1 VILNPPSDDLDVV
14 KFGAWV
20 TVRSLA
26 DGKEVRYRIVGVDET
41 DVARGWIS
49 WISPVAMALF
59 NQEVGDRVKVALP
72 SGQREL
78 EIVDVTYD

>member
-1 VILNPPSDDLDVV
+1 
-14 KFGAWV
+14 
-20 TVRSLA
+20 
-26 DGKEVRYRIVGVDET
+26 
-41 DVARGWIS
+41 
-49 WISPVAMALF
+49 MALL